1 MPPRFL
7 AFQRGD
13 VVLFPVLLKFRLLIK
28 EAVMLDSSD
37 GINSANNGYDND
49 NDMGEIGG

>member
-1 MPPRFL
+1 MKTKEIYNAPEMESI
-7 AFQRGD
+7 
-13 VVLFPVLLKFRLLIK
+13 LLIK